1 MREYTIIRRP
11 DVLDWEKIPALQ
23 MDLLYH
29 TDPLPISAQAQVC
42 YDDEA
47 LYVRLSAVEENI
59 RAEYF
64 GKLDEICEDSCLE
77 FFFSPMAGDR
87 RYFNIECNPNGCL
100 YLGMGSNVQTLVR
113 FVPEFPSILPQTKR
127 TADGWETVYSVPYS
141 FIRRFFPD
149 FDPAPGKAM
158 RANCSKC
165 GSKTV
170 RPHWLTWN
178 RLPFANNKLD
188 FHSPE
193 HYGRLIFG

>member
-1 MREYTIIRRP
+1 MKEYTIVRRP
-11 DVLDWEKIPALQ
+11 EVLDWNTIPAVQ
-23 MDLLYH
+23 MDCLYN

-59 RAEYF
+59 RAENF

-113 FVPEFPSILPQTKR
+113 FVPEVPSILPEAKR
-127 TADGWETVYSVPYS
+127 TQDGWETVYTVPYS
-141 FIRRFFPD
+141 FIRQFFPE
-149 FDPAPGKAM
+149 FSPAPGYTMKG
-158 RANCSKC
+158 NFYKC
-165 GSKTV
+165 GDKTV
-170 RPHWLTWN
+170 QPHYLSWCQVVP
-178 RLPFANNKLD
+178 LPAAS
-188 FHSPE
+188 FHNPD
-193 HYGRLIFG
+193 IFGQLHFA